1 MKLNFEWDEEKA
13 RANLKKHRV
22 SFDEDHREHF
32 HRMPVQDHPG
42 RLTIER
48 PRLRYIASALLN
60 KVTTSVQRRLYR
72 TQFAH
77 TYRQLP
83 KRQPHRSGN
92 FMKKPMARVKEL
104 ESTDMRIEYDF
115 RKGVRGK
122 HSKAMQAG
130 YTITIHKADGTTMV
144 KDVMPKEGA
153 VVLEPEIQAYFPD
166 SDSVN
171 RTLRCLIPL
180 LPQKRRART
189 KKS

>member
-1 MKLNFEWDEEKA
+1 
-13 RANLKKHRV
+13 
-22 SFDEDHREHF
+22 
-32 HRMPVQDHPG
+32 
-42 RLTIER
+42 
-48 PRLRYIASALLN
+48 
-60 KVTTSVQRRLYR
+60 
-72 TQFAH
+72 
-77 TYRQLP
+77 
-83 KRQPHRSGN
+83 
-92 FMKKPMARVKEL
+92 MKKPMARVKEL

-122 HSKAMQAG
+122 HSKSMQAG